1 MNNSKDK
8 KTEYD
13 ELMRSKEW
21 AAISSAYRK
30 DQSCCMCG
38 SVDNIEAHHVRYE
51 GGRYGALDMNN
62 LRPLCKTCHHV
73 VMLLEADV
81 RSWRSTTAL
90 NSNWTY
96 VSPNVIKYRLSS
108 YRYVQFHS
116 ADVSGER
123 SWRYMFN
130 LIDCISDELKNSLI
144 RIDKDGTTKPA
155 RDILLSSLTVEERE
169 SIQRNNIIRRL
180 EG

>member
-1 MNNSKDK
+1 MNDSKDK

-38 SVDNIEAHHVRYE
+38 SVENIEAHHVRYE

-90 NSNWTY
+90 ISNWKY

-116 ADVSGER
+116 TDVSGER

-144 RIDKDGTTKPA
+144 CIDKDGTKRTA
-155 RDILLSSLTVEERE
+155 RDILLSSLTAEERE
-169 SIQRNNIIRRL
+169 SMQRNNIIRRL

>member
-13 ELMRSKEW
+13 ELMSSKEW
-21 AAISSAYRK
+21 AAISSAYRNGK
-30 DQSCCMCG
+30 SCCMCG

-73 VMLLEADV
+73 VMLFEADV
-81 RSWRSTTAL
+81 RSWL
-90 NSNWTY
+90 NWTY
-96 VSPNVIKYRLSS
+96 VSPNVIKYRLGT

-144 RIDKDGTTKPA
+144 RLDKDGPTKPA
-155 RDILLSSLTVEERE
+155 LDILLNSLTVEERD